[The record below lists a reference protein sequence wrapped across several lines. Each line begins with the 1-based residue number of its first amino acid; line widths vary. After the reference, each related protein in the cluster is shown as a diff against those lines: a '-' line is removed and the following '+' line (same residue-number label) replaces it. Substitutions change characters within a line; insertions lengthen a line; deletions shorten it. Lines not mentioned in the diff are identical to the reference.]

1 MSLIADLMELGECD
15 GTKEKR
21 KALAKKIKS
30 KQKDKPDQLEVDN
43 TAYAGKADGWTAQK
57 G

>member
-1 MSLIADLMELGECD
+1 MSLIADLIELNEC

-30 KQKDKPDQLEVDN
+30 KKKDKPDQLEVDN
-43 TAYAGKADGWTAQK
+43 TAYAGKSDGWTAQK
-57 G
+57 E